1 MGGAEPCCGGLQEI
15 PCIRFYRGG
24 DPRVAPFASRAGRG
38 GAGQEGTAW
47 DGGVF
52 LELAE
57 VLDCPDCGA
66 SAGLVAFVDR
76 AESRRVV
83 EGWLGCPLCEIEVP
97 IRGGAMRFD
106 LSEAGRPEAG
116 QPEAGKPEAGHR
128 AGPGA
133 ATPVEG
139 TAASAGLARESGPD
153 AALRIAALLGV
164 SDRAGMAVLL
174 GPRLAAHAPAIARLG
189 DRVEVLAW
197 LSDPGGGPPPAAMAI
212 EDLAGGVDPLLGAS
226 PDRWP
231 VRSGALHGI
240 ALAAPM
246 ALRLS
251 EVTRCARPGARL
263 VVEAPTPPELES
275 LAASEFAEV
284 ASDRTVWVGERR

>member
-1 MGGAEPCCGGLQEI
+1 M
-15 PCIRFYRGG
+15 
-24 DPRVAPFASRAGRG
+24 
-38 GAGQEGTAW
+38 
-47 DGGVF
+47 F

-83 EGWLGCPLCEIEVP
+83 EGRLGCPLCEIEVP

-106 LSEAGRPEAG
+106 LSDAARRAAPGAGMAPPAGTGLEAAAAP
-116 QPEAGKPEAGHR
+116 AGH
-128 AGPGA
+128 AGEA
-133 ATPVEG
+133 A
-139 TAASAGLARESGPD
+139 PD
-153 AALRIAALLGV
+153 QALRLAALLGA
-164 SDRAGMAVLL
+164 SDRAGMVVLL

-189 DRVEVLAW
+189 DRLEVLVW
-197 LSDPGGGPPPAAMAI
+197 MSDSGDRSPPSAVPV
-212 EDLAGGVDPLLGAS
+212 EDLVAGVDPLLGAA

-231 VRSGALHGI
+231 IRSGALHGI

-246 ALRLS
+246 TLQLS
-251 EVTRCARPGARL
+251 EITRCARPGARL
-263 VVEAPTPPELES
+263 VVETPGSAELDS

-284 ASDRTVWVGERR
+284 ASDSTVWVGERRPGVAGDLPQLDKTL